1 MNLEELTLQE
11 KHELAVVVTLACVRR
26 LEVLLQRSDPQD
38 SGLQSL
44 LNSLARKALD
54 RAEELEQDRLGA
66 HSGGPSKLAKKDVEG
81 LISQYFPSFKRS
93 LGEGCLDREAGTY
106 LAECLE
112 AECAAFYQSL
122 AEGLEDC
129 DSRTLF
135 RTLGKQDLS
144 FLDFVRHVLL

>member
-26 LEVLLQRSDPQD
+26 LEVLMKRSDPQD
-38 SGLQSL
+38 SAL
-44 LNSLARKALD
+44 LRLRDSLAGKALD
-54 RAEELEQDRLGA
+54 RAEELEPYR
-66 HSGGPSKLAKKDVEG
+66 SRTRSVGPRTLARKDIDG
-81 LISQYFPSFKRS
+81 LISQHFPSFKRS
-93 LGEGCLDREAGTY
+93 LGEGYLDREAGTY

-112 AECAAFYQSL
+112 EECAAFYQSL
-122 AEGLEDC
+122 AEGLEDG

-144 FLDFVRHVLL
+144 FLDFVRNVLL